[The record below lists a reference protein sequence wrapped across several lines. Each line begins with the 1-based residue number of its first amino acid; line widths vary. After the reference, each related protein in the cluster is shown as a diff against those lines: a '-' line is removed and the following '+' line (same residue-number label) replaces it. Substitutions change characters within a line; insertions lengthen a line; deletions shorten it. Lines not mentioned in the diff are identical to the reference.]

1 MDRMQRFENL
11 LSVALADGRLTEREM
26 RLLSERAREW
36 RLDDHQFTVAVNHCL
51 ERPGH
56 LRIPEERSERAELLR
71 DALSVMASDGQL
83 MDAEKR
89 LFAFIAARMDFSA
102 AEIDAIIMELVGR
115 SSGAN
120 AKPPGDSSVAAK
132 PPAGRVA
139 KGGKKDASQSATSGR
154 SAAKKSV
161 VGKTSQD
168 AAAKSKKPAKSTKLA
183 KSAKPTAKSPSSV
196 KISGKPASKSAT
208 KSEAKSAGKSAAKAA
223 AKAAPKSAS
232 KSIATSAAKASK
244 SDSAKVWTQSTKSSA
259 KNPRAGG
266 KKASRRAHGMGLTRR
281 APR

>member
-56 LRIPEERSERAELLR
+56 LRIPEERSDRAELLR

-115 SSGAN
+115 SSGVN

-132 PPAGRVA
+132 SPTGRVA
-139 KGGKKDASQSATSGR
+139 KAGKKDASQSTTSGR

-161 VGKTSQD
+161 LGKTSQD
-168 AAAKSKKPAKSTKLA
+168 AAAGSTKLA
-183 KSAKPTAKSPSSV
+183 GSTKPTVKRPSSV
-196 KISGKPASKSAT
+196 KISVKPASKSAT
-208 KSEAKSAGKSAAKAA
+208 KSEAKSA
-223 AKAAPKSAS
+223 AKAAPKAAPKSES
-232 KSIATSAAKASK
+232 KSTATSAVKASK
-244 SDSAKVWTQSTKSSA
+244 KNSAKVRTPSTKAAA

>member
-1 MDRMQRFENL
+1 MQRFENL

-102 AEIDAIIMELVGR
+102 AEIDAIIMELVEGSTDGNAQT
-115 SSGAN
+115 SS
-120 AKPPGDSSVAAK
+120 DSSTASKSIK
-132 PPAGRVA
+132 PSG
-139 KGGKKDASQSATSGR
+139 KGPTST
-154 SAAKKSV
+154 KI
-161 VGKTSQD
+161 
-168 AAAKSKKPAKSTKLA
+168 AAKSGT
-183 KSAKPTAKSPSSV
+183 KPTAKSGT
-196 KISGKPASKSAT
+196 KSGTKSTAKSGTKSPVQTGTKSAAKSAT
-208 KSEAKSAGKSAAKAA
+208 KPIADSTGKAKTKPTTKSGTKSTAKSGNKFGKKSSAKPNAKPVTKASAKDTAKARTKSTKSAAK
-223 AKAAPKSAS
+223 
-232 KSIATSAAKASK
+232 
-244 SDSAKVWTQSTKSSA
+244 
-259 KNPRAGG
+259 NPRAGAGG
-266 KKASRRAHGMGLTRR
+266 KKASRRAHETGLVRR